1 MNDTMKISKKADF
14 TGHTGSVYAL
24 SPALNTS
31 NFLSAGGDRIIA
43 EWEPGNPEN
52 GSVVAR
58 TSDIIYSLLKLPQQ
72 ELLLAGQATG
82 GIHVVNLHSRKEERL
97 LQYHK
102 SPIFDL
108 AHAPKSNLIFSLGGD
123 GTLGVINEHDLSLK
137 RIIQIGDGKLRV
149 AAIHPQEQIVA
160 IGVADGSIAIF
171 SLPDLKLIHS
181 WQAHQNGFSV
191 NALTFSA
198 DGNHLL
204 SGSRDAHL
212 QVYDVT
218 ANYKMTQKIP
228 AHNYAIY
235 SIVFHPTQNIFA
247 TGSRDKTIK
256 IWDGTTFEV
265 IKRIDKISDKGHV
278 NSVNKLLFLADGLLL
293 SASDDRSVMAWE
305 FR

>member
-1 MNDTMKISKKADF
+1 MKISKKADF

-24 SPALNTS
+24 SPALNAS
-31 NFLSAGGDRIIA
+31 NFLSAGSDRIIA

-58 TSDIIYSLLKLPQQ
+58 TTDIIYSLLKLPEQQ
-72 ELLLAGQATG
+72 LLLAGQASG
-82 GIHVVNLHSRKEERL
+82 GIHVVNLNSRKEERL

-102 SPIFDL
+102 SPVFDL
-108 AHAPKSNLIFSLGGD
+108 AHAPKSNFLFSLGGD
-123 GTLGVINEHDLSLK
+123 GTLAVINEHDLSLK

-149 AAIHPQEQIVA
+149 AAIHPQEQMVA

-171 SLPDLKLIHS
+171 SLPDLKIMHT
-181 WQAHQNGFSV
+181 WQAHQPGFSV
-191 NALTFSA
+191 NALAFSP
-198 DGNHLL
+198 DGKLLL

-212 QVYDVT
+212 QIYDVT
-218 ANYKMTQKIP
+218 DKFNIIQKIP

-235 SIVFHPTQNIFA
+235 SIVWHPTETIFA

-256 IWDGTTFEV
+256 IWDASTFEI
-265 IKRIDKISDKGHV
+265 IKRIDKVSDEGHV
-278 NSVNKLLFLADGLLL
+278 NSVNKLCFLPEGLLL